1 MGNSVN
7 GAVDLYESAVGLE
20 STNSKERTGNKDRKA
35 SKKDPNPVG
44 SDWRSNLEENSV
56 VRVWDTI
63 MQTSYPAVVTRV
75 GEKDLN
81 LRFCPKYPDGSYC
94 GCVVDQKTSRDSKIV
109 NPYLSTRKAP
119 PKKESLLNA
128 QCRTE
133 SLDHLSD
140 MMRGTLEAAKTGAD
154 KENLVLTQGVK
165 ARPPPPPPVVRKM
178 VAHLPPPR
186 LQSIDEYD

>member
-1 MGNSVN
+1 MGNSVYT
-7 GAVDLYESAVGLE
+7 DLV
-20 STNSKERTGNKDRKA
+20 TQDTSKERAGNKEKKA
-35 SKKDPNPVG
+35 TKKDPGHADPAN
-44 SDWRSNLEENSV
+44 WRSNLEENSV

-75 GEKDLN
+75 GEKDMN

-94 GCVVDQKTSRDSKIV
+94 GCVVDQKTTRDSKIV
-109 NPYLSTRKAP
+109 NPYLSIKKEV
-119 PKKESLLNA
+119 PKKAQLSA

-133 SLDHLSD
+133 SLDHLSE
-140 MMRGTLEAAKTGAD
+140 MMGKTLEDVKAQQAG
-154 KENLVLTQGVK
+154 KENLVLTQGNK
-165 ARPPPPPPVVRKM
+165 SQPPPPPPVVRKM